1 MAYQPLIDKKILQI
15 ITEPDVAIGLLL
27 GGIRKGKSVLG
38 YGIIDDLHSMGFPA
52 FVFGLPYCKHHLLPE
67 HIKPVL
73 DIDLIPD
80 GSAFI
85 VDEAY
90 REFYARES
98 MAKPNKFID
107 SLAALSGQK
116 KLKSV
121 YITQQARRLERG
133 IVGQVDFIL
142 FKKPSLMQMKFDR
155 GELKP
160 MLADVYTEFK
170 ALNIPKGTS
179 RAEYEKRCTY
189 IYSEDFCGM
198 VENSNKPP
206 SWWTD
211 DLSRAYAN
219 VPLSERQEMT
229 EKQIVKAITTYIGGT
244 EQVVKDSRFYDRE
257 GTYVPKSKRT
267 ESQRTVS

>member
-1 MAYQPLIDKKILQI
+1 MTLIDKKILQI
-15 ITEPDVAIGLLL
+15 ITELDVAIGLIL

-38 YGIIDDLHSMGFPA
+38 YGIIEDLHSMGFPA
-52 FVFGLPYCKHHLLPE
+52 FVLGLPCCKHKFLPE
-67 HIKPVL
+67 HIKPVM

-98 MAKPNKFID
+98 MTKPNKFID
-107 SLAALSGQK
+107 NLAGVSGQK
-116 KLKSV
+116 KLKSI

-142 FKKPSLMQMKFDR
+142 FKKPSLMQMKYDR
-155 GELKP
+155 CELRQ
-160 MLADVYTEFK
+160 MLIEVATAFK
-170 ALNIPKGTS
+170 TLSIPKGFT
-179 RAEYEKRCTY
+179 RKEYEKKCTY
-189 IYSEDFCGM
+189 VFSEDFCGM

-211 DLSRAYAN
+211 ELSRAYAN

-229 EKQIVKAITTYIGGT
+229 EKQIVKAITTYIGGA

-257 GTYVPKSKRT
+257 GSYVPKSKRT